1 MWNITST
8 PWIGQH
14 RPFLA
19 YRYVFNVNQ
28 SIIKLIFMISEAAG
42 RRYDVLLQ
50 LATKNREANL
60 SAEGDKTSHKAHQ
73 RQALK
78 PNSVISPSEHV

>member
-19 YRYVFNVNQ
+19 YRYVLNVNQ

-60 SAEGDKTSHKAHQ
+60 SAEGD
-73 RQALK
+73 
-78 PNSVISPSEHV
+78 NSSGGIYGCCRAVK